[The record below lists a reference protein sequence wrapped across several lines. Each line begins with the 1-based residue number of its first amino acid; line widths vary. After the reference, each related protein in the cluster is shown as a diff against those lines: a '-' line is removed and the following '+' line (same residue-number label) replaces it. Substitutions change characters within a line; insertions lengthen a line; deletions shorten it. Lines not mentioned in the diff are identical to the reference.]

1 MSKRIIMIT
10 ESYSTSEVYEQWL
23 YEFFGQAITVE
34 SYSVER
40 DRFDRLLPP
49 ADLYLVAATSS
60 TAFKQVL
67 ASIPADGE
75 AVVSTITFRKREI
88 EQLKA
93 LPPGTRA
100 LLVNLSVQMA
110 IETIAELNRLDIT
123 HIDLIP
129 FYPGAECPPDVD
141 LAITPGEG
149 QYVPPSIHR
158 VIDLG
163 DRVFTADTLTSI
175 ALKLGFSWFLKSD
188 LYRRHVASLEDQGH
202 SLVTLWSNSLRA
214 ENYLD
219 ILMGSLSMGILGV
232 DVERKICAVNSV
244 AEEMLHLR
252 RGSAVGSPLMTASLE
267 LYKSLEG
274 EDLRQKLSKLI
285 QLDGVYIN
293 LSTAPADWEGEPMG
307 CFIILQRFTEEE
319 ERQHQFRRQLY
330 DRGYKSKYVF
340 DDIIGHCPAMLQA
353 KHIAQKMARTDASI
367 LLTGESGTGKE
378 LFAHSIHNASPRRR
392 MPFVAINCAALPES
406 LLESELFGYN
416 EGAFTGAKKGGKM
429 GLFELAHRGTLFL
442 DEIEGM
448 SRPLQ
453 AKLLRV
459 LQEREVMRVGG
470 DRIIT
475 IDVRIIA
482 ATNEDILE
490 RVREGTFRKDLYY
503 RLNTL
508 PIDIPPLRERGEDLF
523 LIMDK
528 LMQKIGANFSLS
540 PQARAVFRSY
550 SWDGNVRELENIVE
564 YLHFTDKQVIEVWD
578 LPQSMRAGP
587 GQVRPEQSSS
597 ELTPRQEFLRASAG
611 REETFQFVLG
621 TLAQASGG
629 IGRGQL
635 CLLAGQRGI
644 PLTDQQARGV
654 LASLHQLGLASVSR
668 GRGGSRITQKGSA
681 LWRELQI

>member
-1 MSKRIIMIT
+1 MAKKLIMIT
-10 ESYSTSEVYEQWL
+10 ESYSTSQVYEQWL
-23 YEFFGQAITVE
+23 YEFFGQEIEVE
-34 SYSVER
+34 AYSVER
-40 DRFDRLLPP
+40 DRIDRTLPS

-60 TAFKQVL
+60 AAFRRVV
-67 ASIPADGE
+67 SCIPAGGQ
-75 AVVSTITFRKREI
+75 VVISTITFRRREI
-88 EQLKA
+88 EELKA
-93 LPPGTRA
+93 LPTGTRA
-100 LLVNLSVQMA
+100 LLVNLSIQMA
-110 IETIAELNRLDIT
+110 IETVAELNRLDIT
-123 HIDLIP
+123 HIELIP
-129 FYPGAECPPDVD
+129 YYPGAACPPDVQ
-141 LAITPGEG
+141 LAITPGEV
-149 QYVPPSIHR
+149 QFVPPQVKR

-163 DRVFTADTLTSI
+163 HRVFTADTLTNI
-175 ALKLGFSWFLKSD
+175 ALKLGFRWFLKSGR
-188 LYRRHVASLEDQGH
+188 YRRHVASLEDQGH
-202 SLVTLWSNSLRA
+202 SLVTLWNDSLRA

-219 ILMGSLSMGILGV
+219 ILMGALSMGILGV
-232 DVERKICAVNSV
+232 DVEQEVFAANSV
-244 AEEMLHLR
+244 AEEMLRLR
-252 RGSAVGSPLMTASLE
+252 RGSAVGSPLAAVSLE
-267 LYKSLEG
+267 LYRSLEG
-274 EDLRQKLSKLI
+274 ENLRQECSKLI

-293 LSTAPADWEGEPMG
+293 LSTVPASWEGEAMG
-307 CFIILQRFTEEE
+307 FFIILQRFTEEE

-340 DDIIGHCPAMLQA
+340 DDILGHSPAMLQA
-353 KHIAQKMARTDASI
+353 KTIAQRMAGTDASI

-378 LFAHSIHNASPRRR
+378 LFAHSIHNASPRRK

-470 DRIIT
+470 DRIIA

-490 RVREGTFRKDLYY
+490 RVRAGTFRKDLYY

-508 PIDIPPLRERGEDLF
+508 PIGIPPLRDRGEDLF
-523 LIMDK
+523 LIMDGMMRR
-528 LMQKIGANFSLS
+528 LGATFTLS
-540 PQARAVFRSY
+540 PQARAAFRAY
-550 SWDGNVRELENIVE
+550 TWDGNVRELGNIVE
-564 YLHFTDKQVIEVWD
+564 YLHLTGKQVIEAQD
-578 LPQSMRAGP
+578 LPQYMLAVP
-587 GQVRPEQSSS
+587 GQARLEPAA
-597 ELTPRQEFLRASAG
+597 QEEGSQAFLRAAAG
-611 REETFQFVLG
+611 REEAFRFVLG
-621 TLAQASGG
+621 ALAQASGG
-629 IGRGQL
+629 MGRGQL
-635 CLLAGQRGI
+635 CLLAQQHGI
-644 PLTDQQARGV
+644 PLTDQQARGI